1 MKETAVDTSPLL
13 YDLRDGVVT
22 LTLNRPEVLN
32 AFSDE
37 LRVALHERL
46 QALAEDD
53 AARVVVITGT
63 GRAFSAGGDIA
74 NMVDLQ
80 ARNDT
85 STLPGRIDVAGK
97 VMATIRAMP
106 KPVVAAINGPAAGG
120 GLNLALGCDIR
131 LGSTEAVFSQAF
143 VKIGLVPDWGGF
155 HALTRLV
162 GTGKATELMMTGERI
177 DATEA
182 YRLGL
187 LNQLYE
193 ADVFAAKA
201 QKFAKRL
208 AASPRAA
215 LAYIKQGVA
224 IGATGNHEDVVAF
237 ERRVQSELFL
247 SADACEGMQAFLEK
261 RPPKFE

>member
-1 MKETAVDTSPLL
+1 MNETAVDTSPLL
-13 YDLRDGVVT
+13 YDSEDGGT
-22 LTLNRPEVLN
+22 LTLNRPVLN

-37 LRVALHERL
+37 RVALHERL
-46 QALAEDD
+46 QALVEDD

-63 GRAFSAGGDIA
+63 GRAFSAGGDVA
-74 NMVDLQ
+74 NMVELQ

-85 STLPGRIDVAGK
+85 STLAGRIDVAGK
-97 VMATIRAMP
+97 VMATSVCQNRWSRLSTARR
-106 KPVVAAINGPAAGG
+106 GG
-120 GLNLALGCDIR
+120 GFNLALGRDIR

-201 QKFAKRL
+201 QKFAERL

-215 LAYIKQGVA
+215 SRISNKVLRRRDRNTRRRCRVRAARNRAVP
-224 IGATGNHEDVVAF
+224 
-237 ERRVQSELFL
+237 ERRRTRRNAGIPREAPAQV
-247 SADACEGMQAFLEK
+247 
-261 RPPKFE
+261 